1 MTKQEFLTLTP
12 GTIVGVKQRRAKL
25 LNIYSTD
32 RGLGYFAYLP
42 TNRKVMKSYRQV
54 HLIDPTKANTAKEFS
69 KLSTEELVQIRSLQK
84 RQDEVNAIWP
94 DTGEV

>member
-32 RGLGYFAYLP
+32 RGLGHFAYLP

-54 HLIDPTKANTAKEFS
+54 HLLNPTKANTAKELS
-69 KLSTEELVQIRSLQK
+69 KLPTDILIGMLQK
-84 RQDEVNAIWP
+84 
-94 DTGEV
+94 

>member
-54 HLIDPTKANTAKEFS
+54 HLLNPIKANTAKELS
-69 KLSTEELVQIRSLQK
+69 KLPTDTLIGMLQK
-84 RQDEVNAIWP
+84 
-94 DTGEV
+94 